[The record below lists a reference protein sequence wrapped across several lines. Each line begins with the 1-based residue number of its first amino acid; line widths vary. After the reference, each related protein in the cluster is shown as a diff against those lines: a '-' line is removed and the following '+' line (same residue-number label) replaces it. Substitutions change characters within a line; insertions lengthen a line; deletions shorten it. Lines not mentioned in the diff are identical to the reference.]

1 MDLSS
6 EPALHDLEPVELES
20 RVEAHL
26 ARLGIRGLPIVAVL
40 LVCGIIAAIVGSG
53 DAEEASSLPG
63 ASGSVVRSDDGT
75 GAAVGDQSS
84 AAATPGAPAGGPN
97 AGAPVGGGTG
107 AGEGAGTGGGEG
119 RGGPGQAAAASA
131 CAGGDRQVPWT
142 KYSPACVA
150 AFEGDNGG
158 DTAPGV
164 TGDSVT
170 LVYRRQNTASQA
182 AISALA
188 GEAVPNDDEYI
199 ADLQTYAALFNQQY
213 ELYGRKVE
221 VVPYQGQSDYLQ
233 EDLGNNQSL
242 AQADAATARELGG
255 FIDITFPSAGSL
267 FYSAALFDEG
277 IIAYGFPLNPDTYY
291 EQNAP
296 YAVNWWISGTGWAK
310 WAANL
315 VCQRMAG
322 MPAAF
327 AGDPAMHGKQ
337 RVFGLVGVE
346 FPTWLQVADDIKA
359 RLSAQCGVDVA
370 AFVTYAENLGT
381 MQQDASS
388 AVARMRDAG
397 VTTVICFCDPL
408 MPIFISQQAS
418 DQDYRPEWI
427 FQNQYDAI
435 DQQADQSQFAHAI
448 APGPPLRPAE
458 QTEAYAAYKL
468 VDPDGEPRSIYF
480 QAAYSTMLHVF
491 GSLQSAGPDLNPT
504 SYLGGVFSM
513 PSSLPGGDLGDWRFG
528 SGAFTPVVSTG
539 VVWWK
544 TDKPSQ
550 NGRPGGWVDCEGGV
564 SFPLDDPGSWGS
576 GQLEC
581 FR

>member
-1 MDLSS
+1 MDLST
-6 EPALHDLEPVELES
+6 EPALHDLESVELES

-26 ARLGIRGLPIVAVL
+26 ARLGIRGLPLVAVL
-40 LVCGIIAAIVGSG
+40 LVCGIIAALVGPG
-53 DAEEASSLPG
+53 DADGASSFAD

-75 GAAVGDQSS
+75 GAAVGDGSP
-84 AAATPGAPAGGPN
+84 AAATPGAPAGGDA
-97 AGAPVGGGTG
+97 AGEPVGAGG
-107 AGEGAGTGGGEG
+107 GAGTGGGEG
-119 RGGPGQAAAASA
+119 RGGPGQPAASSG

-150 AFEGDNGG
+150 PFEGDNGG
-158 DTAPGV
+158 ATAPGV
-164 TGDSVT
+164 TGDTVT

-242 AQADAATARELGG
+242 AQADAATARGLGA

-277 IIAYGFPLNPDTYY
+277 IIAYGFPLNPDEYY

-296 YAVNWWISGTGWAK
+296 YAINWWISGTGWAK
-310 WAANL
+310 WAANV

-322 MPAAF
+322 MPATF
-327 AGDPAMHGKQ
+327 AGDPAMHGKE

-448 APGPPLRPAE
+448 APGPPLRPKE

-480 QAAYSTMLHVF
+480 QAAYATMLHVF
-491 GSLQSAGPDLNPT
+491 GSLQSAGPDLNPA

-513 PSSLPGGDLGDWRFG
+513 PPSLPGGDLGDWRFG

-539 VVWWK
+539 VAWWK

-576 GQLEC
+576 GQLGC

>member
-26 ARLGIRGLPIVAVL
+26 ARLGLRGLPLVAVL
-40 LVCGIIAAIVGSG
+40 LVCGIIAALVGSG
-53 DAEEASSLPG
+53 GAEEASSLADPSGSAARSNVGMEGSGAQGSSTPTPATSG
-63 ASGSVVRSDDGT
+63 ASAGDDTASGQA
-75 GAAVGDQSS
+75 GGDE
-84 AAATPGAPAGGPN
+84 APAGG
-97 AGAPVGGGTG
+97 
-107 AGEGAGTGGGEG
+107 GE
-119 RGGPGQAAAASA
+119 AAAGGVAPPAASG

-150 AFEGDNGG
+150 PFEGDNGG
-158 DTAPGV
+158 DSAPGV
-164 TGDSVT
+164 TGDTVT

-221 VVPYQGQSDYLQ
+221 VVPFQGQSDYLQ

-242 AQADAATARELGG
+242 AQADAATARELGA
-255 FIDITFPSAGSL
+255 FIDVTFPSAGSL
-267 FYSAALFDEG
+267 FYSAALFEEG
-277 IIAYGFPLNPDTYY
+277 IIAYGFPLNPDSYY

-296 YAVNWWISGTGWAK
+296 YAINWWISGTGWAK
-310 WAANL
+310 WAANV

-322 MPAAF
+322 MPAVF
-327 AGDPAMHGKQ
+327 AGDPGLHGKQ

-346 FPTWLQVADDIKA
+346 FPTWLEVADDIKA
-359 RLSAQCGVDVA
+359 RLSSQCGVDVA

-408 MPIFISQQAS
+408 MPIFITQQAS

-448 APGPPLRPAE
+448 APGPPLRPAQE
-458 QTEAYAAYKL
+458 TEAYAAYKL
-468 VDPDGEPRSIYF
+468 VDPEGEPKSIYF
-480 QAAYSTMLHVF
+480 QAAYATMLHVF
-491 GSLQSAGPDLNPT
+491 GAVQSAGPDLNPAT
-504 SYLGGVFSM
+504 YLRGVFSL
-513 PSSLPGGDLGDWRFG
+513 PPSLPGGDLGDWRFG
-528 SGAFTPVVSTG
+528 PGSFTPVASTG
-539 VVWWK
+539 VVWWN

-550 NGRPGGWVDCEGGV
+550 NGRPGGWVDCEDGV
-564 SFPLDDPGSWGS
+564 SFPLDDPASWGS
-576 GQLEC
+576 GQLGC

>member
-1 MDLSS
+1 MDLSKES
-6 EPALHDLEPVELES
+6 APHDLEPVELEA

-26 ARLGIRGLPIVAVL
+26 ARLGLRGLPLVAVL
-40 LVCGIIAAIVGSG
+40 LVCGIIAALVGPG
-53 DAEEASSLPG
+53 DDDPASSLAGPSG
-63 ASGSVVRSDDGT
+63 AAARSGEGIEGT
-75 GAAVGDQSS
+75 GADESS
-84 AAATPGAPAGGPN
+84 APATPGASAGGATAGGQ
-97 AGAPVGGGTG
+97 AGAGGAGAGGTQ
-107 AGEGAGTGGGEG
+107 AA
-119 RGGPGQAAAASA
+119 GGPGQPAAST
-131 CAGGDRQVPWT
+131 CAGGDRQVQWT

-150 AFEGDNGG
+150 PFEGDNGG
-158 DTAPGV
+158 ATAPGV
-164 TGDSVT
+164 TGDTIT
-170 LVYRRQNTASQA
+170 LAYRRQNTASQA

-188 GEAVPNDDEYI
+188 GEAVPNDDEFI

-221 VVPYQGQSDYLQ
+221 VVPFQGQSDYLQ

-242 AQADAATARELGG
+242 AQADAATARDLGA

-277 IIAYGFPLNPDTYY
+277 IIAYGFPINPDSYY
-291 EQNAP
+291 EENAP
-296 YAVNWWISGTGWAK
+296 YAINWWISGTGWAK
-310 WAANL
+310 WAANV
-315 VCQRMAG
+315 VCQRMVG
-322 MPAAF
+322 MPAVF
-327 AGDPAMHGKQ
+327 AGDPGMHDKQ

-359 RLSAQCGVDVA
+359 RLKSQCGLEVA
-370 AFVTYAENLGT
+370 AFVTYSENLGT

-408 MPIFISQQAS
+408 MPIFITQQAS

-448 APGPPLRPAE
+448 APGPPLRPKE
-458 QTEAYAAYKL
+458 QTEAHAAYKL
-468 VDPDGEPRSIYF
+468 VDPDGEPRSLYF

-491 GSLQSAGPDLNPT
+491 GALQSAGPDLNPAT
-504 SYLGGVFSM
+504 YLRGVFSM
-513 PSSLPGGDLGDWRFG
+513 PPSLPGGDLGDWRYG
-528 SGAFTPVVSTG
+528 PGAFTPVASTG

-544 TDKPSQ
+544 TDKPTQS
-550 NGRPGGWVDCEGGV
+550 GRPGGWVDCEGGV
-564 SFPLDDPGSWGS
+564 SFPLDEPGSWGS
-576 GQLEC
+576 GQLAC
-581 FR
+581 FG

>member
-6 EPALHDLEPVELES
+6 EQSLHDLEPVEFEA

-26 ARLGIRGLPIVAVL
+26 ARLGLRGLPFVAML
-40 LVCGIIAAIVGSG
+40 LVCGIIAALVGGGGVDESTSG
-53 DAEEASSLPG
+53 ADAQF
-63 ASGSVVRSDDGT
+63 DDGLD
-75 GAAVGDQSS
+75 GERSS
-84 AAATPGAPAGGPN
+84 APTPATPGAPSGAPTGEEMPNNGGPSAVDPATSGAD
-97 AGAPVGGGTG
+97 AGSSEGGS
-107 AGEGAGTGGGEG
+107 
-119 RGGPGQAAAASA
+119 QAAG
-131 CAGGDRQVPWT
+131 CAGGGRQVPWT
-142 KYSPACVA
+142 KYSPACVVP
-150 AFEGDNGG
+150 FEGDNGG
-158 DTAPGV
+158 PTAPGV
-164 TGDSVT
+164 TADT
-170 LVYRRQNTASQA
+170 LTLSYRRQNTASQA

-242 AQADAATARELGG
+242 AQADAATAAELGA

-277 IIAYGFPLNPDTYY
+277 IIAYGFPLNPDAYY

-296 YAVNWWISGTGWAK
+296 YAINWWISGTGWAK
-310 WAANL
+310 WAANV

-322 MPAAF
+322 MPATF
-327 AGDPAMHGKQ
+327 AGDPSMHGKQ

-359 RLSAQCGVDVA
+359 RLSSQCGVDVA

-388 AVARMRDAG
+388 AVARMRDSG

-408 MPIFISQQAS
+408 MPIFITQQAS

-448 APGPPLRPAE
+448 APGPPLRPAQ

-491 GSLQSAGPDLNPT
+491 GAVQSAGPDLNPAT
-504 SYLGGVFSM
+504 YLRGVFSM
-513 PSSLPGGDLGDWRFG
+513 PPSLPGGDLGDWRYG
-528 SGAFTPVVSTG
+528 PGAFTPVASTG

-564 SFPLDDPGSWGS
+564 SFPLDDPSSWGS

>member
-6 EPALHDLEPVELES
+6 ERSLNDLEPIELES

-26 ARLGIRGLPIVAVL
+26 AQLGLRSLPFVAVL
-40 LVCGIIAAIVGSG
+40 LVCGIIAALVGQPDSG
-53 DAEEASSLPG
+53 EGSSLAGTSEFG
-63 ASGSVVRSDDGT
+63 AQFDDGI
-75 GAAVGDQSS
+75 GGERSS
-84 AAATPGAPAGGPN
+84 APPQATSSAPPGAPTDETSNGGGPSV
-97 AGAPVGGGTG
+97 ADPAPSAPDGGPSEGGGQT
-107 AGEGAGTGGGEG
+107 A
-119 RGGPGQAAAASA
+119 A

-142 KYSPACVA
+142 TYSPACLIP
-150 AFEGDNGG
+150 FEGDNGG
-158 DTAPGV
+158 ATAPGV
-164 TGDSVT
+164 TADTIT

-213 ELYGRKVE
+213 ELYGRKIE

-242 AQADAATARELGG
+242 AQADAATARELGA
-255 FIDITFPSAGSL
+255 FIDVTFPSAGSL

-277 IIAYGFPLNPDTYY
+277 IIAYGFPLNPDSYY

-296 YAVNWWISGTGWAK
+296 YAINWVMSGTGWAK
-310 WAANL
+310 WAANV

-322 MPAAF
+322 MPATF
-327 AGDPAMHGKQ
+327 AGDPSMHDEQ

-346 FPTWLQVADDIKA
+346 FPTWLEVGDDIKA
-359 RLSAQCGVDVA
+359 RVADQCGVEMA
-370 AFVTYAENLGT
+370 ASLTYAENLGT
-381 MQQDASS
+381 MQQDAAS

-408 MPIFISQQAS
+408 MPIFITQQAS

-448 APGPPLRPAE
+448 APGPAIRPAQ

-468 VDPDGEPRSIYF
+468 VDPDGEPKSIYYL
-480 QAAYSTMLHVF
+480 AAYATMLHVV
-491 GSLQSAGPDLNPT
+491 GAVHSAGPDLNPAT
-504 SYLGGVFSM
+504 YLRGVFSM
-513 PSSLPGGDLGDWRFG
+513 PPSLPGGDLGDWRFG
-528 SGAFTPVVSTG
+528 PGAFTPVASAS

-550 NGRPGGWVDCEGGV
+550 NGRPGGWVDCENGV
-564 SFPLDDPGSWGS
+564 SFPLNDPASWGS

>member
-6 EPALHDLEPVELES
+6 ESALHDLEPAELES

-26 ARLGIRGLPIVAVL
+26 ARLGLRGLPFVAVL
-40 LVCGIIAAIVGSG
+40 LVCGIIAALVGS
-53 DAEEASSLPG
+53 DAEPTSSLAGG
-63 ASGSVVRSDDGT
+63 AGSAARSDAGVEGSGGDG
-75 GAAVGDQSS
+75 SS
-84 AAATPGAPAGGPN
+84 AVATPGASAADGPAGGGGAGAGGGDPAGGP
-97 AGAPVGGGTG
+97 AQP
-107 AGEGAGTGGGEG
+107 
-119 RGGPGQAAAASA
+119 AASG

-142 KYSPACVA
+142 KYSPTCVA

-158 DTAPGV
+158 TTAPGV
-164 TGDSVT
+164 TGDTIT
-170 LVYRRQNTASQA
+170 LAYRRQNTASQA

-188 GEAVPNDDEYI
+188 GEAVPNDDQYI

-221 VVPYQGQSDYLQ
+221 VVPFQGRSDYLQ

-242 AQADAATARELGG
+242 AQADAATAGDLGA
-255 FIDITFPSAGSL
+255 FIDVTFPSAGSL
-267 FYSAALFDEG
+267 FYSSALFDEG
-277 IIAYGFPLNPDTYY
+277 IIAYGFPINPDSYY

-296 YAVNWWISGTGWAK
+296 YAINWWISGTGWAK
-310 WAANL
+310 WAANV

-322 MPAAF
+322 MPATF
-327 AGDPAMHGKQ
+327 AGDPGLHGKQ

-346 FPTWLQVADDIKA
+346 FPTWLQVADDIKE
-359 RLSAQCGVDVA
+359 RLSSQCGVEVA
-370 AFVTYAENLGT
+370 AFVSYAENLGT

-397 VTTVICFCDPL
+397 VTTVLCFCDPL

-418 DQDYRPEWI
+418 DQEYRPEWI

-448 APGPPLRPAE
+448 APGPPLRPAR
-458 QTEAYAAYKL
+458 QTEAHAAYKL
-468 VDPDGEPRSIYF
+468 VDPTGEPRSIYF
-480 QAAYSTMLHVF
+480 QAAYATMLHVF
-491 GSLQSAGPDLNPT
+491 GAVQSAGPDLNPAT
-504 SYLGGVFSM
+504 YLRGVFSM
-513 PSSLPGGDLGDWRFG
+513 PPSLAGGDLGDWRYG
-528 SGAFTPVVSTG
+528 PGAFTPVASTG

-564 SFPLDDPGSWGS
+564 SFPLDEPRSWGS
-576 GQLEC
+576 GQLDC